1 MSICISSIK
10 PHKQGTLI
18 TVTSPL
24 VGERIKL
31 FPQPIQLWA
40 SAYLLYTQGGYV
52 QEAFDFLDASG
63 REFLMTGLSEDEF
76 GEIMEE

>member
-24 VGERIKL
+24 VGERTKL
-31 FPQPIQLWA
+31 FPQPVQLWHTGYILYNQG
-40 SAYLLYTQGGYV
+40 AYIQD
-52 QEAFDFLDASG
+52 AFRFLDTSG
-63 REFLMTGLSEDEF
+63 REFLMTGLDDDEF
-76 GEIMEE
+76 EELEEE